1 MPADPWASSLSV
13 AIPTF
18 NPTPADM
25 EATHYGLLVA
35 SLYGEDNNGELI
47 AVGPDLTPRRA
58 FAAMHAYARTECSW
72 GGYDAAADLRDRIR
86 DNQLA
91 VAIVPTQFIREPDG
105 SWNARWHAEE
115 QPAAWLVSPWHPAHC
130 FTTA

>member
-1 MPADPWASSLSV
+1 MPDDPWASSLPV

-18 NPTPADM
+18 IPTAADM
-25 EATHYGLLVA
+25 EATHYGLLIS
-35 SLYGEDNNGELI
+35 SLYGEDNDGELI
-47 AVGPDLTPRRA
+47 AVGPGLTPRRA
-58 FAAMHAYARTECSW
+58 LAAMVAYTRTERSW
-72 GGYDAAADLRDRIR
+72 DGYDAVADLRDRIR

-91 VAIVPTQFIREPDG
+91 LAIVPTQFIREPEG
-105 SWNARWHAEE
+105 GWSTRWHAEE